1 MSVRLS
7 PKARADL
14 GRIWDDSA
22 ERWGKDQADRY
33 IRLLAASFARLAEG
47 SARGREADEIR
58 KGYLRLSVG
67 SHILFY
73 RRGAEGG
80 IEVIRILHQRMDF
93 KRHL

>member
-7 PKARADL
+7 PRARADL

-22 ERWGKDQADRY
+22 ERWGRDQADRY
-33 IRLLAASFARLAEG
+33 VRLLAEGFARLAEG
-47 SARGREADEIR
+47 TARGRTADEIR
-58 KGYLRLSVG
+58 AGYRRLSVG

-73 RRGAEGG
+73 RTGADGV

>member
-7 PKARADL
+7 PRARTDL
-14 GRIWDDSA
+14 SRIWDDSA
-22 ERWGKDQADRY
+22 ERWGADQADRY
-33 IRLLAASFARLAEG
+33 VRLLAGGFDRLAEG
-47 SARGREADEIR
+47 SARGRRADEIR
-58 KGYLRLSVG
+58 EGYLRLSVG
-67 SHILFY
+67 SHVLFY

>member
-7 PKARADL
+7 PRARADL

-22 ERWGKDQADRY
+22 ERWGVDQADRY
-33 IRLLAASFARLAEG
+33 IRLLAGSFARLAEG
-47 SARGREADEIR
+47 SAQGRTADEIR

-73 RRGAEGG
+73 RMGADDG

-93 KRHL
+93 KRHF

>member
-1 MSVRLS
+1 VSVRLS

-14 GRIWDDSA
+14 SRIWDDSS
-22 ERWGKDQADRY
+22 ERWGEDQADRY
-33 IRLLAASFARLAEG
+33 VRLLAESFARLAEG
-47 SARGREADEIR
+47 SVRGRGADEIR
-58 KGYLRLSVG
+58 TGYLRLSVG

-73 RRGAEGG
+73 RMGVDGG